1 MAWPCALSLVSP
13 PLSPPPFLFLS
24 LLPLL
29 HTHPQTVL
37 ERGERERERE
47 TAHSLSAASA
57 FQKLLQVL
65 SVNVTLFIHVNALD
79 LGKVRGKE

>member
-1 MAWPCALSLVSP
+1 VS
-13 PLSPPPFLFLS
+13 
-24 LLPLL
+24 
-29 HTHPQTVL
+29 
-37 ERGERERERE
+37 ERERE